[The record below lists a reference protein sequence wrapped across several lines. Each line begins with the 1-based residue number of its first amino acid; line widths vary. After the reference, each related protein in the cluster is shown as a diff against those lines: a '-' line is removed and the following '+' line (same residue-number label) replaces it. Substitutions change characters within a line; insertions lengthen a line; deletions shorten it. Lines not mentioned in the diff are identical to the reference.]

1 MCSLIKRTFVVRYR
15 RTGQGL
21 QTVVIKEVKV
31 KPLVSPQRADDQPQ
45 QSSPVCVHPHK
56 FYEEDCS
63 GRWTTSQNDHGLKNK
78 AEK

>member
-31 KPLVSPQRADDQPQ
+31 KPLDQPQ
-45 QSSPVCVHPHK
+45 QSGPVCVHPHE
-56 FYEEDCS
+56 FYEEDGS
-63 GRWTTSQNDHGLKNK
+63 GVWTSQNDHGLKNK